1 CLGEWL
7 HHLRAG
13 FKGVDH
19 PTRTIRNRLSKA
31 TSKPHS
37 GGRWSRPLLLQLE
50 DRLMPGSIVVGIS
63 ELIQCGERP
72 NPYADF
78 ADSSETYVAQG
89 RSAQA
94 WKADDPSTVSDR
106 ADWSSNEPSES

>member
-1 CLGEWL
+1 MASSPPRVSRAPSALRRWFKQSWLSQLCLGEWL

-13 FKGVDH
+13 FKRVDH

-31 TSKPHS
+31 TAKPHS

-78 ADSSETYVAQG
+78 ADSS
-89 RSAQA
+89 
-94 WKADDPSTVSDR
+94 
-106 ADWSSNEPSES
+106 